1 MREFVLDTETTGLD
15 PNSGHRLVE
24 IACIE
29 LSNYIPTGRV
39 WHQYINPQRDM
50 PEEAFRVHGLSAQ
63 FLFDKPLFSDI
74 AQPFLEFVEGGKLVF
89 HNASF
94 DMGFIN
100 AELTRIEVAIIP
112 PDRIIDTLALAR
124 RKHPAGPNSL
134 DALCKRYNVD
144 NSARARHGALL
155 DAELL
160 AEVYLQLIG
169 GQQPGLDLAARRS
182 GFENGGTGARAAR
195 KRARP
200 LPANLED
207 AEKAAHA
214 AFIEEMGAEALWRLY
229 R

>member
-1 MREFVLDTETTGLD
+1 
-15 PNSGHRLVE
+15 
-24 IACIE
+24 
-29 LSNYIPTGRV
+29 
-39 WHQYINPQRDM
+39 
-50 PEEAFRVHGLSAQ
+50 
-63 FLFDKPLFSDI
+63 
-74 AQPFLEFVEGGKLVF
+74 
-89 HNASF
+89 
-94 DMGFIN
+94 MGFIN

-144 NSARARHGALL
+144 NSARTRHGALL

-169 GQQPGLDLAARRS
+169 GQQPVSISPRGAAASRMAGR
-182 GFENGGTGARAAR
+182 ERVPRA